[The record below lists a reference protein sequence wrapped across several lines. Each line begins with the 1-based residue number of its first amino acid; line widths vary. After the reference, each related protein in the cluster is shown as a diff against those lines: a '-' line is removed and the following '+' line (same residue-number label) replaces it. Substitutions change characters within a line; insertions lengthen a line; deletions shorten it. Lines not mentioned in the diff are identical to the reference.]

1 MEFNF
6 LLSYSPI
13 FLKRFVLHPFRYWGL
28 QWDYF
33 HYLCVMDFLNDGY
46 KVKTLNSLQCT
57 GYQIGSILIVLYLR
71 HNDTRGV
78 GTL

>member
-1 MEFNF
+1 MRN
-6 LLSYSPI
+6 LSAYFELCVPLDLYC
-13 FLKRFVLHPFRYWGL
+13 F
-28 QWDYF
+28 DF

-57 GYQIGSILIVLYLR
+57 GYQIGSILIVLYLS